1 MDNYPTARPSVRRF
15 RSSYNSA
22 APATSCPRPFGQVNY
37 RVKSVSFSVVRE
49 ANAPDPQLLTR
60 PKAVATLV
68 RQATLIPDDGREH
81 FVMFFLNT
89 DLRVIG
95 YHVLAVGTLDR
106 VLLSPREV
114 YGAALRVLGT
124 ASIILVHNHPSGNP
138 RPSRADIALTKRIA
152 AAGRLLDVPLK
163 DHVIV
168 GNGTGAWTSLA
179 DKGVL
184 R

>member
-1 MDNYPTARPSVRRF
+1 VRD
-15 RSSYNSA
+15 
-22 APATSCPRPFGQVNY
+22 
-37 RVKSVSFSVVRE
+37 

-60 PKAVATLV
+60 PKAVAKLV
-68 RQATLIPDDGREH
+68 REGKLIPDDARQH
-81 FVMFFLNT
+81 FGVFFLNT
-89 DLRVIG
+89 DLRVLG
-95 YHVLAVGTLDR
+95 YHELAVGTLDAI
-106 VLLSPREV
+106 LLSPREV

-152 AAGRLLDVPLK
+152 AAGRLLDVPVK

-179 DKGVL
+179 NKGVL